1 MSRLGNNP
9 RAEMMDLNRFLGREL
24 LLSLENVAKLHPLNN
39 SLITQYE
46 SEGYHNNKARELAQ
60 DFFRDDIVLKEP
72 YNALKE
78 IANHAP
84 DRSLFINSIAPV
96 FTSIIHQSN
105 PLSHDHSQLIDELK
119 KFKDDVLDKSDEVL
133 IDLGFTK
140 PGIAKIIAQDLDRYF
155 INMAINHPSPDGL
168 YSDL

>member
-1 MSRLGNNP
+1 MTRLGNNT
-9 RAEMMDLNRFLGREL
+9 RAETNEL
-24 LLSLENVAKLHPLNN
+24 STFHGGGLYYLERIAELHPLN
-39 SLITQYE
+39 SFLITQYQ
-46 SEGYHNNKARELAQ
+46 STGWNNKKARELAQ
-60 DFFRDDIVLKEP
+60 DSFRDDIVLKEP
-72 YNALKE
+72 YKALKE

-84 DRSLFINSIAPV
+84 DRSLFIRSIAPV

-119 KFKDDVLDKSDEVL
+119 KFKDDVLDKSDDVL